1 MPTSQSSPTFL
12 AVRLPQA
19 TRDRLKVAAAARGE
33 TMQGLVGG
41 LVERFLAEER
51 RAPDLATVLGTLR
64 TQAQPLKQRGL
75 VGLWVF
81 GSVARGDARA
91 DSDVDL
97 MAEFD
102 PAAEMSLVGLAS
114 LRADLSDLLHAP
126 ADLVERG
133 ALRLTVRAAA
143 DREAVRVW

>member
-12 AVRLPQA
+12 SVRLPQA

-33 TMQGLVGG
+33 TMQGLVGS

-126 ADLVERG
+126 ADLVERS